1 MILDSAYDN
10 DYLDAVRKGTL
21 KQGLEIGCRLDEH
34 LVFKH
39 GTFNVM
45 IGQANVG
52 KTDFIIWYLT
62 ALTLKH
68 NLTWLIFSSENRIGG
83 LKQKIIQYTTG
94 KELKDLSRDE
104 YDKARND
111 MGMMFKFIDTN
122 KLYSARDLI
131 EVFEENK
138 QHFEGA
144 IIDPYN
150 SLTKDLSGTNSHE
163 YDYQIASE
171 IRLFCKKYRKTV
183 YIIAHAVT
191 ESLRRVHPKDH
202 DYAGYPM
209 PPNGADVEG
218 GGKWVNRADDFI
230 VIHRYTQHKSIWMYT
245 HIHVKKVKETE
256 TGGKPTFLDEPI
268 QCKKYYNS
276 FQVDGFNPIKEQV
289 LVEKPLPLNT
299 TFEEE
304 KTPFDKSVEHAKN
317 TKDDWMDK
325 EPGEINF

>member
-10 DYLDAVRKGTL
+10 DYLNAVRNGTL
-21 KQGLEIGCRLDEH
+21 KQGLEIGCKLDEH

-39 GTFNVM
+39 GSFNVM

-62 ALTLKH
+62 ALTIKH

-83 LKQKIIQYTTG
+83 LKQKIIQYWTG
-94 KELKDLSRDE
+94 KELKDLNRDE
-104 YDKARND
+104 YERARND
-111 MGMMFKFIDTN
+111 MSMFFKFIDTN
-122 KLYSARDLI
+122 HLYSARDLI

-150 SLTKDLSGTNSHE
+150 SLTKDLTNTNGHE

-202 DYAGYPM
+202 EYAGYPV
-209 PPNGADVEG
+209 PPTAADIEG
-218 GGKWVNRADDFI
+218 GGKWVNRADDF
-230 VIHRYTQHKSIWMYT
+230 VSIHRYTQHPNIWMYT
-245 HIHVKKVKETE
+245 HIHVKKIKETE
-256 TGGKPTFLDEPI
+256 TGGKPTFLDSPVM
-268 QCKKYYNS
+268 CKKYYNS
-276 FQVDGFNPIKEQV
+276 FQVEGIDPIKNKIV
-289 LVEKPLPLNT
+289 KEKPLPINT
-299 TFEEE
+299 NYE
-304 KTPFDKSVEHAKN
+304 KSVQHAKD
-317 TKDDWMDK
+317 TKQDWMDD
-325 EPGEINF
+325 EPNEILF